1 MTQQPEPAQQVS
13 DLRLQF
19 FPAPTA
25 AVTADAPSHTRLI
38 EMPAI
43 VVNDALSRS
52 PFLVQC
58 NCACK

>member
-13 DLRLQF
+13 DLRLRF
-19 FPAPTA
+19 FPAPPA
-25 AVTADAPSHTRLI
+25 AVATDAPGHTRLI
-38 EMPAI
+38 EAPII

>member
-19 FPAPTA
+19 FPAPRA
-25 AVTADAPSHTRLI
+25 AVTADAPGRTRLI
-38 EMPAI
+38 EAPTI
-43 VVNDALSRS
+43 VINDALSRGPS
-52 PFLVQC
+52 LVQC